1 MEIEHARNSR
11 CLKCKETGFSL
22 VSWRQTPAPQFSC
35 GRSVWLRVNI
45 LLRIIKVV
53 RFSLYF
59 FFFPLLFSCS
69 SSSIGSNNGGYST
82 VPCHPKGWFGTSL
95 FFCLIFGITYPTLQ
109 LAKGISNMASFFS
122 ILLCLSL
129 LKLLPMKRDG
139 ELHVT
144 SNEAIFIV
152 SICFI
157 MCKHSLPFWL
167 NILLRQFQF
176 WNSFSPVNDVWLPLK
191 HNKW

>member
-1 MEIEHARNSR
+1 MQRDGFFFSFMKANSSAPIFMWSI
-11 CLKCKETGFSL
+11 CLITCKHSTQDHL
-22 VSWRQTPAPQFSC
+22 
-35 GRSVWLRVNI
+35 N
-45 LLRIIKVV
+45 V

-95 FFCLIFGITYPTLQ
+95 FFCLIIGITYPTLQ

-191 HNKW
+191 PNKW